1 MLVRIGMLIP
11 LDTTCYVRSG
21 PSPLLGL
28 TLAPSHE
35 AVDVAGHEE
44 DSAEHCDEVHWHL
57 DREVHLGVPG
67 EKDADEEPVEGGA
80 FHVFIGIIGCVPVE
94 GDEPKEGCSHAAHD
108 EVVPL
113 VQLVG
118 TVLEV
123 VRHDLIGDED
133 ELQAECGHEDSGGLE
148 SRFRGEEHGSDFLD

>member
-1 MLVRIGMLIP
+1 MCP
-11 LDTTCYVRSG
+11 G

-28 TLAPSHE
+28 ALAPGHE
-35 AVDVAGHEE
+35 AVDMAGPEE
-44 DSAEHCDEVHWHL
+44 DSAEHSDEVHWHL

-67 EKDADEEPVEGGA
+67 EKDAGEEPVEGGTL
-80 FHVFIGIIGCVPVE
+80 HVLIGIIGRVPVE
-94 GDEPKEGCSHAAHD
+94 GADPKEGGAHAAHD

-123 VRHDLIGDED
+123 VRHDPIGDED
-133 ELQAECGHEDSGGLE
+133 ELNAECGHEDGGGLE
-148 SRFRGEEHGSDFLD
+148 SCFRGEEHGSDFLD